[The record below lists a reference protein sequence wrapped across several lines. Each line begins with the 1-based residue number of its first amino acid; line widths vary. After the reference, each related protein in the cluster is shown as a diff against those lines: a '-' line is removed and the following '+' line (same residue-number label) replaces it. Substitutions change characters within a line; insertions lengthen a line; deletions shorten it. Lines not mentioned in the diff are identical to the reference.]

1 MRSGQASPWEC
12 GAAQIR
18 QRVRVGLGRSP
29 CLHGQRRNHVQHRRR
44 PAPSCPQVPVA
55 RRCCW
60 RRAAKGRPRR
70 RRSPAPTHGA
80 REARPAD
87 APPPP
92 LAKRLQRCCSRL
104 RVAAWRGRQR
114 TNSFAVID
122 LVRDDREKTASAA
135 VPPRPRAA
143 RGRPQRGMML
153 TRSPILGSSLAPRR
167 RLGPLCRWPACRRL
181 CTPSGAPSGAPPS
194 AFSRSVARQPSALA
208 RQPHQQQHAASVV
221 ALHRRAERQRFGL
234 PVLHL
239 LGLGLLGGA
248 LVARASVQDTP
259 GRGWPTLGA
268 APGTLWHSE
277 ACSAPFS
284 PNHGG
289 PCFPHRRAPGYA
301 RTTPHTPDA
310 PTGPR
315 GRLT

>member
-1 MRSGQASPWEC
+1 MFNTGGDPRHRVRRFQWRAAAAGVALRRAGL
-12 GAAQIR
+12 GAA
-18 QRVRVGLGRSP
+18 
-29 CLHGQRRNHVQHRRR
+29 
-44 PAPSCPQVPVA
+44 A
-55 RRCCW
+55 RRLPPT
-60 RRAAKGRPRR
+60 AHGRHALRTR
-70 RRSPAPTHGA
+70 
-80 REARPAD
+80 
-87 APPPP
+87 
-92 LAKRLQRCCSRL
+92 RL
-104 RVAAWRGRQR
+104 RHWQNVSNAAVQDFVLRHGGGGSEP
-114 TNSFAVID
+114 TACTKVIE
-122 LVRDDREKTASAA
+122 LVRDDREKTAFAA

>member
-1 MRSGQASPWEC
+1 MPAWSKAEPCSTQAETRAIVSAGSSGAPLLLASRCE
-12 GAAQIR
+12 G
-18 QRVRVGLGRSP
+18 
-29 CLHGQRRNHVQHRRR
+29 
-44 PAPSCPQVPVA
+44 PASA
-55 RRCCW
+55 
-60 RRAAKGRPRR
+60 
-70 RRSPAPTHGA
+70 
-80 REARPAD
+80 
-87 APPPP
+87 PP
-92 LAKRLQRCCSRL
+92 LAGSHPRRTGGTPCGRAASAIGKTSPTLLFKTSCCGMEGE
-104 RVAAWRGRQR
+104 AANQQLEAKG
-114 TNSFAVID
+114 ID
-122 LVRDDREKTASAA
+122 LVREAREKTASAA